1 MKEGADPLAQ
11 ADPLAHLK
19 PIRRP
24 FSIPPPT
31 PPHLIPPQSS
41 AKALEYSASSAQAG
55 RTLVLA
61 LDVSAEAVASGA
73 LAAAC
78 AAAAAA
84 LPRAAATGSYARVA
98 LLTFDHNVAV
108 WRLRGAAPPLSVVLP
123 VTKLMP
129 TPVAAAANL
138 LNLTQ
143 SVAPLAALLAR
154 LPEMHATAADGSGA
168 AAAAAARR
176 GGGVS
181 AADQEEV
188 EEAASGAALPAAVHT
203 AMALLEGAPGTLV
216 VLSGSGATAGPGR
229 RAD

>member
-1 MKEGADPLAQ
+1 M
-11 ADPLAHLK
+11 
-19 PIRRP
+19 
-24 FSIPPPT
+24 
-31 PPHLIPPQSS
+31 
-41 AKALEYSASSAQAG
+41 
-55 RTLVLA
+55 
-61 LDVSAEAVASGA
+61 
-73 LAAAC
+73 
-78 AAAAAA
+78 
-84 LPRAAATGSYARVA
+84 A

-123 VTKLMP
+123 VNKLMP

-168 AAAAAARR
+168 AAQAAARR
-176 GGGVS
+176 GGGGGGG
-181 AADQEEV
+181 AADEEEV

-229 RAD
+229 RAE